1 MFFFL
6 FHIYN
11 YYCIK
16 RDQVKA
22 NFSTV
27 TLKGTL

>member
-1 MFFFL
+1 MFFF